1 MGKARSRGLGFS
13 ALLGLL
19 ALFCPLLLN
28 AAPAA
33 GAAPSSGLTSSAAAP
48 GAATPDA
55 VALKRDAATQGADKR
70 SADKQGG
77 SIPLVTVLQVD
88 GIINP
93 ATSDFITRGLKQAA
107 EQGAALAII
116 ELDTPGGLDT
126 SMRSIIRQILA
137 SPVPVAGFV
146 SPGGARAASA
156 GTFILYAS
164 HIAAMTPASNLG
176 AATPVS
182 IGGAAPGGRPG
193 SGGATGKE
201 TGKDAASGS
210 GKDADPDTG
219 MDTLTAKA
227 TNDAAAYIR
236 SLAQLRGRNADFA
249 EQAVKQAHSM
259 SAQEALKAGVIDVI
273 AANVPDLLTKLNG
286 RRVVL
291 DSGASVELATA
302 HATIERMEPDWR
314 TRVLALIANPQVALL
329 LMMVGIYGLF
339 FELTSPG
346 VALPGVAGLIC
357 LLLGLYA
364 FQMLPVNWAGVG
376 LVAAGTA
383 MMIAEAFLP
392 SFGVLGVGGIVAF
405 VLGGL
410 FLSNTGIP
418 GFDLSIPFLI
428 GLAVGSAILLA
439 LIGGV
444 AARAHRLAVVSG
456 REEMLGL
463 PGTVTAVNNGV
474 AYAEVRG
481 ESWKVRCDQP
491 LAPGDAIRVLAMDG
505 LTLQVA
511 RADRPVAK
519 SIEGESHVL

>member
-1 MGKARSRGLGFS
+1 MGKARSRSQAFSVMLGQLVFFC
-13 ALLGLL
+13 LLML
-19 ALFCPLLLN
+19 AGAAAPN
-28 AAPAA
+28 AAPSTDLPRGEAA
-33 GAAPSSGLTSSAAAP
+33 QGQPALATDAAAQE
-48 GAATPDA
+48 A
-55 VALKRDAATQGADKR
+55 
-70 SADKQGG
+70 SA
-77 SIPLVTVLQVD
+77 PLVTVLQVD

-93 ATSDFITRGLKQAA
+93 ATSDFITRGLEQAA
-107 EQGAALAII
+107 EQGAVLAII

-137 SPVPVAGFV
+137 SPIPVASFV

-182 IGGAAPGGRPG
+182 IGGAAPGAKPDK
-193 SGGATGKE
+193 AA
-201 TGKDAASGS
+201 GKDAAQGAS
-210 GKDADPDTG
+210 KDAGPEAAT
-219 MDTLTAKA
+219 DTLTAKA

-249 EQAVKQAHSM
+249 EEAVRQARSM
-259 SAQEALKAGVIDVI
+259 SAQEALKAGVIDLI
-273 AANVPDLLTKLNG
+273 AANVPDLLAKLDG
-286 RRVVL
+286 RTITL
-291 DSGASVELATA
+291 DGGASVKLETS
-302 HATIERMEPDWR
+302 HAAMERLEPDWR
-314 TRVLALIANPQVALL
+314 TRMLSLIANPQVALL

-339 FELTSPG
+339 FEMVSPG
-346 VALPGVAGLIC
+346 AALPGVAGLIC

-383 MMIAEAFLP
+383 MMIAEVFLP

-410 FLSNTGIP
+410 FLSDTGIP
-418 GFDLSIPFLI
+418 GFDLSVPFLI
-428 GLAVGSAILLA
+428 GLAAASAILLA

-444 AARAHRLAVVSG
+444 AARAHRRAVVSG

-463 PGTVTAVNNGV
+463 PGTVTTVSNGL

-481 ESWKVRCDQP
+481 ESWKVRCSEP
-491 LAPGDAIRVLAMDG
+491 LKPGDAVRVLAVDG

-511 RADRPVAK
+511 RGDPAHAK
-519 SIEGESHVL
+519 SIKGESHVL